1 MLIFATPQCSK
12 RFSHYVITIVKLWRF
27 NVNFYDHSIAMS
39 LTRFT
44 FQTTI
49 TASPSLSTAFFSVSS
64 FTPWVQNV
72 VQLYIILCVL
82 WSDVAMLSFNERS
95 PSPRAPS
102 SSSLEIRFHSA
113 QTFQLTTVRQTA
125 SIDIIKVSKCAT
137 SKETSEET
145 NTKFTLVVFFVLQ
158 LLSTAFSP
166 RSSVE
171 LRLT

>member
-1 MLIFATPQCSK
+1 MF
-12 RFSHYVITIVKLWRF
+12 KLWRF
-27 NVNFYDHSIAMS
+27 NVNFYSIAMS

-82 WSDVAMLSFNERS
+82 WSDVVMLSFKQRS
-95 PSPRAPS
+95 PSPMAPS

-125 SIDIIKVSKCAT
+125 SIGIIKVSKCAT
-137 SKETSEET
+137 SKQT
-145 NTKFTLVVFFVLQ
+145 NKQTKSSSWSCASSTDKQTKSSPWSCSSCCSCCRPLS
-158 LLSTAFSP
+158 LLAAPWSWDSP
-166 RSSVE
+166 EKNQR
-171 LRLT
+171 